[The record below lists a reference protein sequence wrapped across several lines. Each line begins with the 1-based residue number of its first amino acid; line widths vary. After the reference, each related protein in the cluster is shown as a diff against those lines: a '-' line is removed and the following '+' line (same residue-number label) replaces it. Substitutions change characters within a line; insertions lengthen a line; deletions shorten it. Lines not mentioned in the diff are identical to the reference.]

1 MNIIKYQLVGEARYS
16 DLKEQLWFDVVIE
29 QCHLAPLWAWDKI
42 EEPGE
47 RSTSF
52 TKIAQG
58 SGEAFTDYLQSLV
71 SAINKAVS
79 DPDVRQMVIEILAFE
94 NGNNECK
101 RVIRPLK
108 VQTAPMDK
116 CIRDMFPYVPSPPP
130 TLSACF
136 LSLPSSSI
144 PQKGRP
150 PPPCPLIPEYQV
162 TFLFLPP
169 IFCLKKDWEN
179 DWAVWKIGG
188 ENEGIWKTKE
198 LLYSLVFLKRCRV
211 GCATGKIS
219 GRDGSTWKVSSA
231 KRGKTKGLRPG
242 DWARELELLEEQSEQ
257 TGLEGSLQSLHFHFQ
272 VPAFPGGAGSLVC
285 SCEETTMQVTG
296 LKKNSLF

>member
-116 CIRDMFPYVPSPPP
+116 CIRDMTHTGSH
-130 TLSACF
+130 
-136 LSLPSSSI
+136 
-144 PQKGRP
+144 
-150 PPPCPLIPEYQV
+150 EYHTNIIGKYIARV
-162 TFLFLPP
+162 SY
-169 IFCLKKDWEN
+169 IKNASNANIWSYIKK
-179 DWAVWKIGG
+179 
-188 ENEGIWKTKE
+188 
-198 LLYSLVFLKRCRV
+198 
-211 GCATGKIS
+211 
-219 GRDGSTWKVSSA
+219 
-231 KRGKTKGLRPG
+231 
-242 DWARELELLEEQSEQ
+242 
-257 TGLEGSLQSLHFHFQ
+257 
-272 VPAFPGGAGSLVC
+272 
-285 SCEETTMQVTG
+285 M
-296 LKKNSLF
+296 